1 MIRGS
6 AAATD
11 FPNDVLVRAE
21 LGFIGFTWFGALNA
35 SARNSRDWPSR
46 TWNRRVNPRSK
57 LINPGPRN
65 SAAFPYPQES
75 GMALQMPVVC
85 VGFTNALG
93 FSQPSLFLLG
103 RYASA
108 SIWFARPL
116 SVVPVNVVSIPLV
129 TRNAVPDISLRIPE
143 SCQPLNKRRNV
154 LLANLGLSTTV
165 DRFTMCSRSPEQV
178 ERLYFRNPGVI
189 PPEPGCDTTP
199 SPIHRDQV

>member
-1 MIRGS
+1 MS
-6 AAATD
+6 NAAR
-11 FPNDVLVRAE
+11 L
-21 LGFIGFTWFGALNA
+21 
-35 SARNSRDWPSR
+35 
-46 TWNRRVNPRSK
+46 
-57 LINPGPRN
+57 
-65 SAAFPYPQES
+65 
-75 GMALQMPVVC
+75 
-85 VGFTNALG
+85 
-93 FSQPSLFLLG
+93 SQPSLLLLG
-103 RYASA
+103 RYGSA
-108 SIWFARPL
+108 STWLALPVAAEP